1 MDSGDWPKCVDEMD
15 EQVNPLERDHSLC
28 VVLPEGLKKN
38 VVVHGSKPVM
48 DFLVTLCASHHLN
61 PSDYT
66 VEFLSPD
73 KNSVSFKPNSPI
85 GSLEAEKMV
94 LKPKGTEEKM
104 KRPYMPEA
112 TVRLLV
118 SYNRSHKTVVR
129 VSPRVPLE
137 MLLPVICDK
146 CEFDVGTT
154 VLLREAQSTELLDLT
169 RTLNDYGLREVFAK
183 DTSAKH
189 HMDYQIRAA
198 ETAEVI
204 SLPLIQ
210 DLPKKEKKPK
220 NRGFFSFFRRKKKN
234 HEAGSV
240 SAPVSPGVG
249 QRVGVRVNPDNVL
262 SASTLPAD
270 LPKKRRAPQPPVGA
284 SQSVPNNLS
293 TCHAKGAQRSAE
305 STIRSTKRRAPPPPC
320 ATTQVECLNTLE
332 ELQETDQSPHPSQ
345 PSSSPPP
352 RTRLHEATDPF
363 LSSLRGRDLSDA
375 RCALAKVL
383 TSSLS
388 NAMLVKRL
396 RNSAANFYV
405 SSCVS
410 MGSGRPDDGGF
421 CVEHES
427 VLGSD
432 LPTENEWDDPLQRSR
447 FTTFKVVPPKKPTL
461 CDSEETAAVSNQGQ
475 VSAEDGPVPEV
486 SLENKNEETIEGAL
500 CSSSKP
506 ENGMSPSLGFHHN
519 QMKNSPASSLHDQLN
534 SVNTESQ
541 KEEAKAPSE
550 VIQSESSEC
559 SNEEVNSNHHTR
571 NEDQQSP
578 SPDME
583 PWSSCIDEKKAE
595 EEDVQDEEEEAS
607 FPPPPPPVFF
617 KEDMENGASTSSS
630 QQSDSPM
637 NVHTSAQE
645 NSVPV
650 SEPSQDKTKVGQSRF
665 AQAVAM
671 AVQRSRLQSLNE
683 DMGSRVPNNSHD
695 ALPSPSRSTY
705 QHGPQQTMA
714 HWSDSI
720 QL

>member
-1 MDSGDWPKCVDEMD
+1 
-15 EQVNPLERDHSLC
+15 
-28 VVLPEGLKKN
+28 
-38 VVVHGSKPVM
+38 M

-104 KRPYMPEA
+104 KRPYMPE
-112 TVRLLV
+112 
-118 SYNRSHKTVVR
+118 
-129 VSPRVPLE
+129 
-137 MLLPVICDK
+137 
-146 CEFDVGTT
+146 
-154 VLLREAQSTELLDLT
+154 
-169 RTLNDYGLREVFAK
+169 
-183 DTSAKH
+183 
-189 HMDYQIRAA
+189 
-198 ETAEVI
+198 
-204 SLPLIQ
+204 
-210 DLPKKEKKPK
+210 
-220 NRGFFSFFRRKKKN
+220 
-234 HEAGSV
+234 
-240 SAPVSPGVG
+240 
-249 QRVGVRVNPDNVL
+249 
-262 SASTLPAD
+262 
-270 LPKKRRAPQPPVGA
+270 
-284 SQSVPNNLS
+284 
-293 TCHAKGAQRSAE
+293 
-305 STIRSTKRRAPPPPC
+305 
-320 ATTQVECLNTLE
+320 
-332 ELQETDQSPHPSQ
+332 
-345 PSSSPPP
+345 
-352 RTRLHEATDPF
+352 
-363 LSSLRGRDLSDA
+363 
-375 RCALAKVL
+375 
-383 TSSLS
+383 
-388 NAMLVKRL
+388 
-396 RNSAANFYV
+396 
-405 SSCVS
+405 
-410 MGSGRPDDGGF
+410 
-421 CVEHES
+421 
-427 VLGSD
+427 
-432 LPTENEWDDPLQRSR
+432 
-447 FTTFKVVPPKKPTL
+447 
-461 CDSEETAAVSNQGQ
+461 GQ

-583 PWSSCIDEKKAE
+583 SWSSCIDEKKAE